1 MKRFLSLALTI
12 IMIFSLASCSD
23 DGAGGSIHYA
33 LDSSP
38 STLDPQYTGETSS
51 QIVINN
57 VFEGL
62 VRISENGEV
71 VPGIADSW
79 EISPDGL
86 KYTFRLNPNTKWKC
100 PTVIKKEFGDE
111 FYNKFNVAPVTAHDF
126 VFAMQRAVSPEIN
139 SSLAHR
145 LFAIVNAT
153 EIYSGKLDSSLL
165 GVTAP
170 DDYTLIINLREPCKD
185 MLERLAEGVFMPC
198 NKEFYTAMNG
208 RYGLTYKHI
217 LCNGPFYI
225 TAWDPDSQLVIR
237 KNNEYVRAD
246 EVLPSSVIFSF
257 VSDLK
262 QIINKLEVQA
272 LSAALL
278 PPDCKTPEGTVVSK
292 ENENSVY
299 GFIFNCSDPSL
310 KNVNI
315 RKALCASINRSL
327 FEFSSINGSPQT
339 GFVPK
344 SCSAGSLN
352 YRAAVGSQ
360 TPEIVYDKDAAA
372 SLWQTGISELGV
384 SKISLT
390 VLCPESLDSAVR
402 RQLQIWQQVMGVSLA
417 VTIKNAT
424 ADEITSSVSSG
435 NYQLALSGIESDY
448 ESAVDFFASLENGG
462 VFRFNSDEYGLII
475 DRLLQVEGDSELL
488 GGCFTAENFILQQGI
503 CYPLCSRSSRF
514 VTSEDVEGINI
525 FGSEN
530 TVSFI
535 HAKRYD

>member
-1 MKRFLSLALTI
+1 MDGGKQMKRFLSLALTI

-62 VRISENGEV
+62 VHISENGEV

-208 RYGLTYKHI
+208 RYVLTYKHI

-246 EVLPSSVIFSF
+246 EARFDHTGLV
-257 VSDLK
+257 
-262 QIINKLEVQA
+262 
-272 LSAALL
+272 
-278 PPDCKTPEGTVVSK
+278 CKVCKGGGK
-292 ENENSVY
+292 E
-299 GFIFNCSDPSL
+299 
-310 KNVNI
+310 
-315 RKALCASINRSL
+315 
-327 FEFSSINGSPQT
+327 
-339 GFVPK
+339 
-344 SCSAGSLN
+344 
-352 YRAAVGSQ
+352 
-360 TPEIVYDKDAAA
+360 
-372 SLWQTGISELGV
+372 
-384 SKISLT
+384 
-390 VLCPESLDSAVR
+390 
-402 RQLQIWQQVMGVSLA
+402 
-417 VTIKNAT
+417 
-424 ADEITSSVSSG
+424 
-435 NYQLALSGIESDY
+435 LSGRSH
-448 ESAVDFFASLENGG
+448 N
-462 VFRFNSDEYGLII
+462 
-475 DRLLQVEGDSELL
+475 RL
-488 GGCFTAENFILQQGI
+488 
-503 CYPLCSRSSRF
+503 SSPW
-514 VTSEDVEGINI
+514 E
-525 FGSEN
+525 
-530 TVSFI
+530 
-535 HAKRYD
+535 